1 MASGGVEVES
11 QPTAAMTEGE
21 EYVVVSE
28 GGGGVESQGEVTVE
42 GIAGEELIVDAN
54 TFVGEEVVVDA
65 SGEGAHHNE
74 IVTEG
79 ESEQYGVY
87 LGDNGVIVGGPGV
100 TLEGT
105 GGTVVQQGGEAVYIK
120 EDEIQLHHRTGTDEM
135 SVAIDLAKLSQGHYT
150 NGIDNHSRQNISV
163 VGPNGIS
170 NSNSSEIHLASGEG
184 TEYFYDSA
192 NNGGANV
199 EVGTS
204 PNVVATPTADGAS
217 YVFITEDGR
226 EAKSLEDLDGQTV
239 QIADK
244 YVKPKMSYAQLIGE
258 AIMHSKDRQLT
269 LSELYAEINKRHPYY
284 SLNNKNWQNSIRH
297 NLTLNKSFTKVP
309 RNTTEGRGSYWTMEA
324 GAESVIFKRQA
335 RASSGGSP
343 SVAQFNRTTNNH
355 QTNNS
360 SPIRYVTTGGGTGSS
375 PSPSGSSS
383 SSTVHYSRPQ
393 VVVRNAST
401 PSHQQA
407 VQIITTGETGG
418 SYRQQQGELIQ
429 EASIV
434 GSSGNIVYVTLPASN

>member
-1 MASGGVEVES
+1 MASSLEVEE
-11 QPTAAMTEGE
+11 QPVMMTE
-21 EYVVVSE
+21 EYVVVGGG
-28 GGGGVESQGEVTVE
+28 GGGGVVTQLS
-42 GIAGEELIVDAN
+42 GHTGEELIVDAN

-65 SGEGAHHNE
+65 SGGESAHLNE
-74 IVTEG
+74 IAAKG
-79 ESEQYGVY
+79 DSEQYGVY

-100 TLEGT
+100 TYEG
-105 GGTVVQQGGEAVYIK
+105 GGTVIEERGEAVFVK

-150 NGIDNHSRQNISV
+150 NGIGNNSRQNITV
-163 VGPNGIS
+163 VGPNGMT
-170 NSNSSEIHLASGEG
+170 NTTPTEIHIANGEG

-192 NNGGANV
+192 NNGAASI

-204 PNVVATPTADGAS
+204 PNVVATPSADGAS

-309 RNTTEGRGSYWTMEA
+309 RNTTEGRGSYWTMEP

-343 SVAQFNRTTNNH
+343 SVAQFNRTTTN
-355 QTNNS
+355 QTTNNLTNS
-360 SPIRYVTTGGGTGSS
+360 NSTVRYVTAGSS
-375 PSPSGSSS
+375 PSPSGSST
-383 SSTVHYSRPQ
+383 SSTVQYSSPQ
-393 VVVRNAST
+393 VVVRTTN
-401 PSHQQA
+401 PSSHHQQPI
-407 VQIITTGETGG
+407 QIITTGGAGT
-418 SYRQQQGELIQ
+418 YRQQQQQQGEIVQ

-434 GSSGNIVYVTLPASN
+434 GSSGNIVYVTLPASH

>member
-1 MASGGVEVES
+1 MASGIQVETR
-11 QPTAAMTEGE
+11 PTVAMTEE
-21 EYVVVSE
+21 FIVVGQ
-28 GGGGVESQGEVTVE
+28 GGGEPQIEVATEVPGV
-42 GIAGEELIVDAN
+42 AGEEFIVDAN
-54 TFVGEEVVVDA
+54 TFVGEEVVVDE
-65 SGEGAHHNE
+65 SGAGAPINE
-74 IVTEG
+74 IGAKGDT
-79 ESEQYGVY
+79 EQYGVY
-87 LGDNGVIVGGPGV
+87 LGDNGVIVGGQQIAI
-100 TLEGT
+100 EG
-105 GGTVVQQGGEAVYIK
+105 GGTVVQDGKDAVYIQ

-150 NGIDNHSRQNISV
+150 NGIDHHSRQNISI

-170 NSNSSEIHLASGEG
+170 NTNSNEIHLEAGAG

-192 NNGGANV
+192 NNGQQV
-199 EVGTS
+199 EIGTS

-244 YVKPKMSYAQLIGE
+244 YTKPKMSYAQLTGE
-258 AIMHSKDRQLT
+258 AIMHSKERQLT

-309 RNTTEGRGSYWTMEA
+309 RNTTEGRGSYWTMEP

-343 SVAQFNRTTNNH
+343 SVAQFNRTSTTPNH
-355 QTNNS
+355 QTNNFTNS
-360 SPIRYVTTGGGTGSS
+360 NSQVTYVTTGSS
-375 PSPSGSSS
+375 PSPSGSSNS
-383 SSTVHYSRPQ
+383 SYSRPQ
-393 VVVRNAST
+393 VVVRNVST
-401 PSHQQA
+401 PSQTQTQQA
-407 VQIITTGETGG
+407 VQIITQGENGG
-418 SYRQQQGELIQ
+418 NYRQQHGEIIQ